1 MFRMC
6 RLAMVPTYQKLQHV
20 KRERQSYHNLT
31 AGPEPAILD
40 WYGHCVHLSVNKL
53 GGYGGMFPQ
62 EKKYMI
68 RHSDR
73 SEAMFGLKL
82 MLLESSS

>member
-1 MFRMC
+1 MC
-6 RLAMVPTYQKLQHV
+6 RSAMVPTYQKLQHV
-20 KRERQSYHNLT
+20 KKMERQSYHNLT

-53 GGYGGMFPQ
+53 GGYGGMVPQ
-62 EKKYMI
+62 EKIMI

-73 SEAMFGLKL
+73 SEAMFGPKL